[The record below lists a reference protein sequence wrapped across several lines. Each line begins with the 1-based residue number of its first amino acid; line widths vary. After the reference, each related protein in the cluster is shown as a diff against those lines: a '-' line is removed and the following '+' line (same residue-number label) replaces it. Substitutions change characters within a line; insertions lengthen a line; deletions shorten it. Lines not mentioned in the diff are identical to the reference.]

1 MIPRDPPYPELK
13 KTHIA
18 ERVGRPWRD
27 VKPPPAAPVWGV
39 IQGYASYWALVAA
52 VDLGVFDALA
62 AQGPSTVEPLA
73 GALDASPPHLAALL
87 DGLVALGLLD
97 QVRGTYELNET
108 AERYLTSDGPATMAA
123 LVAVA
128 NGPLGNW
135 ERLADTVRTGRP
147 VSPVDDDP
155 ASFYLPLV
163 RATFPTQRR
172 AADRTAA
179 LLGLTRAGRPL
190 RVLDVGAGGAPWS
203 VAFLT
208 QCPDATAVVNDLP
221 GVVEHAAERLAEAA
235 VADRAELRP
244 GDYFEIDWEPGAY
257 DLVVLGH
264 VCRAEGDEGSR
275 RLLARAWDALRPG
288 GRLIVADYFP
298 DNARKL
304 NPFGVLMGLTMVAA
318 TARGRT
324 FTPEEMRGLLAGHG
338 FGRIR
343 LLEPIGFNQVFVAT
357 KPRRRPRR
365 AHDRPDHRP
374 RALRSA
380 GHGVVRRHHERD
392 PRRHPRRCRRRHRP
406 AHRRRR
412 QACGPRGPVPPGAG
426 DRRRP
431 VRRHAGHGQ
440 HAHPHHR

>member
-27 VKPPPAAPVWGV
+27 FKPSPAAPVWGV

-52 VDLGVFDALA
+52 VELGVFDALA
-62 AQGPSTVEPLA
+62 AEGPSTIDPLA
-73 GALDASPPHLAALL
+73 EALDASPPHLAALL

-135 ERLADTVRTGRP
+135 EQLADTVRTGRP
-147 VSPVDDDP
+147 ASPVDDD
-155 ASFYLPLV
+155 AAAFYLPLV

-179 LLGLTRAGRPL
+179 LLGLARSGRPL

-208 QCPDATAVVNDLP
+208 QCPDATSVVNDLP
-221 GVVEHAAERLAEAA
+221 GVVGHAAERLSDAGVAA
-235 VADRAELRP
+235 RAELRP
-244 GDYFEIDWEPGAY
+244 GDYFAIDWEPDAY

-264 VCRAEGDEGSR
+264 VCRAEGDEGTR

-288 GRLIVADYFP
+288 GRVIVADYFP

-324 FTPEEMRGLLAGHG
+324 FTPEEMRGLLAARG

-343 LLEPIGFNQVFVAT
+343 LLEPIGFNQVFVGT
-357 KPRRRPRR
+357 KPRTTAEETP
-365 AHDRPDHRP
+365 
-374 RALRSA
+374 
-380 GHGVVRRHHERD
+380 
-392 PRRHPRRCRRRHRP
+392 
-406 AHRRRR
+406 
-412 QACGPRGPVPPGAG
+412 
-426 DRRRP
+426 
-431 VRRHAGHGQ
+431 
-440 HAHPHHR
+440 